1 MVFLGCKGNVVGGR
15 DLRLRQPSACHLSG
29 PRRAGQG
36 PPLHA
41 EPKPAAIAPSPK
53 PYTPVCRRMGWGD
66 AGMKRRVLL
75 REPIGVALETLR
87 AHQMRS
93 FLVLLGIIL
102 SVSTLIVV
110 VSLISGV
117 NRYIAERV
125 ANLGSNV
132 FLLTRFPIITD
143 VEEFVKA
150 NRRNKKVTWDDYAA
164 LSETMKLPL
173 RLGVEQRTS
182 AKVRV
187 GSQSLEDCN
196 IRGVTANMG
205 EIDPVQPKD
214 GRYSSDGDDQS
225 RAMVTMTGRDVA
237 EKLFPNVDAIGQQV
251 LIDGRPFQVVGIA
264 KPIGSVLGQS
274 QDNFAYIPIQ
284 TYFKMYGS
292 YEGIWVN
299 IQARGAEWMD
309 RTQDEARALM
319 RARRHLSPNEK
330 DNFGIFDSATLM
342 DLWKNLT
349 GVIATAMIGV
359 VSVFLVIG
367 GVVIMNV
374 MLATVTERTREIGIR
389 KALGA
394 RHRDILLQFLIEA
407 AFMAAVGGA
416 IGVGVAYG
424 IAGLTTAT
432 TSVPMN
438 VPIVA
443 VLLAEVISA
452 SVGVFFGVY
461 PARRAASLQ
470 PIEALRQ
477 EL

>member
-1 MVFLGCKGNVVGGR
+1 
-15 DLRLRQPSACHLSG
+15 
-29 PRRAGQG
+29 
-36 PPLHA
+36 
-41 EPKPAAIAPSPK
+41 
-53 PYTPVCRRMGWGD
+53 
-66 AGMKRRVLL
+66 MKRRVLL
-75 REPIGVALETLR
+75 REPVIVALETLR
-87 AHQMRS
+87 AHKMRS
-93 FLVLLGIIL
+93 FLMLLGTIL

-110 VSLISGV
+110 IALISGV
-117 NRYIAERV
+117 NRYIADRV

-143 VEEFVKA
+143 VEEYVKA
-150 NRRNKKVTWDDYAA
+150 NRRNKKVTWDDYEA
-164 LSETMKLPL
+164 LRANMKLPE
-173 RLGVEQRTS
+173 RVGVELRAS
-182 AKVRV
+182 GKVRA
-187 GSQSLEDCN
+187 GSQSLEDCS
-196 IRGVTANMG
+196 IRGVTANMVD
-205 EIDPVQPKD
+205 IDIVTPAD
-214 GRYSSDGDDQS
+214 GRYISEGDDQS
-225 RAMVTMTGRDVA
+225 RALMTMIGQDVA
-237 EKLFPNVDAIGQQV
+237 TKLFPNVDAIGREI

-284 TYFKMYGS
+284 TYFKIYGTQ
-292 YEGIWVN
+292 ETIWVN
-299 IQARGAEWMD
+299 IQARGAEWME

-319 RARRHLSPNEK
+319 RARRHLSPNET

-394 RHRDILLQFLIEA
+394 RHRDILLQFLVEA
-407 AFMAAVGGA
+407 AVMAAVGGA
-416 IGVGVAYG
+416 IGVMAAYA
-424 IAGLTTAT
+424 ISGLTRAT
-432 TSVPMN
+432 TSVPMS
-438 VPIVA
+438 VPFTA
-443 VLLAEVISA
+443 VVIAEAISA
-452 SVGVFFGVY
+452 AVGIFFGVY
-461 PARRAASLQ
+461 PAKKAASLP